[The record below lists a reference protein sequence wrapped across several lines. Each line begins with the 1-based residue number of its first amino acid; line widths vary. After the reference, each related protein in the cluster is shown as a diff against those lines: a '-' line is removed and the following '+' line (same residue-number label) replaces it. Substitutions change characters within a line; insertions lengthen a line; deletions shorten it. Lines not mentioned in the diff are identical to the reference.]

1 MKPVKIVVRFMDG
14 RIKKGYTQ
22 DFFPNKAA
30 FHLSRNEAGRA
41 EESEEI
47 RVNELKAVFF
57 VHTFAGNPDYK
68 ERKRFDEGDNPGG
81 RKVEVTFSDGELLQ
95 GSILGYNPKEAG
107 FFLFPADPKSNNMR
121 AFVVNASVKAFRFL
135 DSNNEPTNAKDKYE
149 CLIPETRGK
158 LLMVSGEERSVL
170 KLVLS
175 KVLET
180 DSGREYIIEKL
191 GKDYLQIAE
200 ELLEEMETS

>member
-1 MKPVKIVVRFMDG
+1 MKPVKIVVRFRDE

-22 DFFPNKAA
+22 DFFPNKPV
-30 FHLSRNEAGRA
+30 FHLVRNQGGGSDEP
-41 EESEEI
+41 EEI
-47 RVNELKAVFF
+47 RVSDLKAVFF

-68 ERKRFDEGDNPGG
+68 ERKRFSEGDSPGG
-81 RKVEVTFSDGELLQ
+81 RKVEVAFTDGEVLQ

-107 FFLFPADPKSNNMR
+107 FFLFPADPRSNNMR
-121 AFVVNASVKAFRFL
+121 AFVVNASVSAFRFL
-135 DSNNEPTNAKDKYE
+135 ESDAEPADAKGKYE
-149 CLIPETRGK
+149 CLIPEARGK

-200 ELLEEMETS
+200 ELLEEMETA